1 MFLLHI
7 KRRCKLVKGN
17 WTSTKVWIT
26 LIIVIFFYA
35 FLLNIIK
42 ILSVLMSV
50 EIKKMFNII
59 TLYIYQIP
67 GSLSQYLL
75 ISLFPVKVV
84 LFIWLL
90 KASYSKIFII
100 LMQIMQINEK
110 ITILVCWT
118 RLGRKRYT
126 IKLMKQWIYRLCNCI
141 HNRSVIV
148 HRTYFENTKNQ
159 FAF

>member
-1 MFLLHI
+1 MSF
-7 KRRCKLVKGN
+7 
-17 WTSTKVWIT
+17 
-26 LIIVIFFYA
+26 FFYA

-59 TLYIYQIP
+59 THIYQIP

-75 ISLFPVKVV
+75 ISIFPVKVV

-90 KASYSKIFII
+90 KASYSKILII

>member
-1 MFLLHI
+1 MSFFFLDAFKKI
-7 KRRCKLVKGN
+7 MN
-17 WTSTKVWIT
+17 I
-26 LIIVIFFYA
+26 YA
-35 FLLNIIK
+35 FLLNIIN
-42 ILSVLMSV
+42 ILSILMSV

-59 TLYIYQIP
+59 THIYQIP

-90 KASYSKIFII
+90 KASYSKILII

-118 RLGRKRYT
+118 RLGRKRYK
-126 IKLMKQWIYRLCNCI
+126 IKINETMDFDFAVVFTSDQWLFIELISRTLKINLLFNW
-141 HNRSVIV
+141 HNIGKKTSICR
-148 HRTYFENTKNQ
+148 
-159 FAF
+159 

>member
-1 MFLLHI
+1 MNFNKSLNHFNH
-7 KRRCKLVKGN
+7 CHF
-17 WTSTKVWIT
+17 
-26 LIIVIFFYA
+26 FFYA

-59 TLYIYQIP
+59 THIYQIP

-75 ISLFPVKVV
+75 ISIFPVKVV

-90 KASYSKIFII
+90 KASYSKILII